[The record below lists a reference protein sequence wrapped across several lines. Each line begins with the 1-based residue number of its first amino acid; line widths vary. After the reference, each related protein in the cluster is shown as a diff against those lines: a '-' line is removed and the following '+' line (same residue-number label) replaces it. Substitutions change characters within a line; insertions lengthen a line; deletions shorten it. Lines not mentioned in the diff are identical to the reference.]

1 MPRFRSPIQ
10 LAFAKLV
17 GGVVLLDAV
26 AIAAFEMGHVADRGA
41 VFLQRYV
48 IAWTVASA
56 LVAAWGLWHVKRA
69 RRELATGPDGQPRR
83 SVRPRASRLA

>member
-1 MPRFRSPIQ
+1 MRRARSPVQ

-17 GGVVLLDAV
+17 GGIVLLDAV
-26 AIAAFEMGHVADRGA
+26 AIAAFELGHVADRGA

-48 IAWTVASA
+48 IGWTVASA

-69 RRELATGPDGQPRR
+69 RRDWRRARMAEHDGGSGPARHD
-83 SVRPRASRLA
+83 